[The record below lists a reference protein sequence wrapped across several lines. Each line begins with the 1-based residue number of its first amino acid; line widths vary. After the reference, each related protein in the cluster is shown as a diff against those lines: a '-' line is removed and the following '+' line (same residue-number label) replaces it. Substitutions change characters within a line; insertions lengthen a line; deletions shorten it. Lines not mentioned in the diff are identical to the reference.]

1 MKRCDL
7 IRRLAVV
14 SLVGVALSGC
24 GRETPPAEPPPQTN
38 PFADVPFVLVP
49 DENGNLQPRT
59 ADGKPLEPSD
69 GPPGD
74 GIKAIRNLG
83 QAVVI
88 TVEGSCYHWV
98 YINGHW
104 YKVPC

>member
-7 IRRLAVV
+7 IRRFAVV
-14 SLVGVALSGC
+14 SLAGVALSGC
-24 GRETPPAEPPPQTN
+24 GRETPPAEPSPQTN
-38 PFADVPFVLVP
+38 PFAGLPFVLVP
-49 DENGNLQPRT
+49 DKDGNLQPRT
-59 ADGKPLEPSD
+59 ADGKPLEPRE

-88 TVEGSCYHWV
+88 TIEGSCYHWV
-98 YINGHW
+98 YVNGHW
-104 YKVPC
+104 YRVPC